1 MDENT
6 ENATPLTGDDNPAG
20 PEENPPV
27 KEENGS
33 FFRKMLSHAAMRIAL
48 ITAAVLLL
56 LAFLFSVP
64 VFIAPALQHAWG
76 TSRAE
81 CRADSS
87 LLQDKGIKKQLA
99 LTKSDISRLE
109 KKLASFIPT
118 STYIVVNTTDNRF
131 SLYKSRKLIRE
142 GFCSS
147 GSYTLLKTEDG
158 EKEWIF
164 KTPRGRFSIQGKIT
178 NPVWRK
184 PDWAFV
190 EEGLPIP
197 GAGDASRYEY
207 GVLGDYAMSIGDGYL
222 IHGTL
227 YKRFL
232 GMPVTHGC
240 IRLNDEDLEIVYNA
254 LSIGSKVYIY

>member
-1 MDENT
+1 MDENR
-6 ENATPLTGDDNPAG
+6 ENTTPLTEDENPAG

-27 KEENGS
+27 KEENTS
-33 FFRKMLSHAAMRIAL
+33 FFHKMFSHLAVRITL
-48 ITAAVLLL
+48 IILGVILL

-99 LTKSDISRLE
+99 VTKSDISRLE

-118 STYIVVNTTDNRF
+118 STYLVINTTDNRF

-147 GSYTLLKTEDG
+147 GSYTLLKTEEGD
-158 EKEWIF
+158 KEWIF

-178 NPVWRK
+178 NPVWRR

-197 GAGDASRYEY
+197 SAGDPSRYEY

-227 YKRFL
+227 YKRFI

-240 IRLNDEDLEIVYNA
+240 VRLNDEDLEIVYNA

>member
-1 MDENT
+1 MDENI
-6 ENATPLTGDDNPAG
+6 ENTTPLTEDENPAG
-20 PEENPPV
+20 TEENPPV
-27 KEENGS
+27 KEENAS
-33 FFRKMLSHAAMRIAL
+33 FFNKMFSHLAVRITFIIAGV
-48 ITAAVLLL
+48 ILL

-99 LTKSDISRLE
+99 ATKSDISRLE
-109 KKLASFIPT
+109 KKLAGFVPT
-118 STYIVVNTTDNRF
+118 TTYIVINTTDNRF

-164 KTPRGRFSIQGKIT
+164 KTPRGRLSIQGKIT
-178 NPVWRK
+178 NPVWRR

-197 GAGDASRYEY
+197 SAGDPSRYEY

>member
-1 MDENT
+1 MDEQT
-6 ENATPLTGDDNPAG
+6 ENTTPQAGDEIPAG
-20 PEENPPV
+20 PEG
-27 KEENGS
+27 KDS
-33 FFRKMLSHAAMRIAL
+33 FFRKMLSHFAIRIGL
-48 ITAAVLLL
+48 TVTGIILLL
-56 LAFLFSVP
+56 IFLFCVP
-64 VFIAPALQHAWG
+64 VYIAPALQHAWG

-87 LLQDKGIKKQLA
+87 LLKDKAIKKQLSQ
-99 LTKSDISRLE
+99 TRSEIGRLE
-109 KKLASFIPT
+109 RKLASYIPT
-118 STYIVVNTTDNRF
+118 STYIVINTTDNRF
-131 SLYKSRKLIRE
+131 SLYKSHKLVRE

-178 NPVWRK
+178 DPVWRK

-207 GVLGDYAMSIGDGYL
+207 GVLGDYAMSLGDGYL
-222 IHGTL
+222 IHGTI

-240 IRLNDEDLEIVYNA
+240 IRLNDEDLKAVYNA

>member
-1 MDENT
+1 MDENR
-6 ENATPLTGDDNPAG
+6 ENATPLTEDENPAG

-27 KEENGS
+27 KEENPS
-33 FFRKMLSHAAMRIAL
+33 FFNKMFSHLAVRIAFIIAGL
-48 ITAAVLLL
+48 ILL

-99 LTKSDISRLE
+99 VTKSEISRLE

-118 STYIVVNTTDNRF
+118 STYLVINTTDNRF

-147 GSYTLLKTEDG
+147 GSYTLLKTEEGD
-158 EKEWIF
+158 KEWIF

-178 NPVWRK
+178 NPVWRR

-197 GAGDASRYEY
+197 SAGDPSRYEY

-227 YKRFL
+227 YKRFI

-240 IRLNDEDLEIVYNA
+240 VRLNDEDLEIVYNA